1 MSHDT
6 RSLEDILTD
15 YCMDNWFLF
24 PVRAETK
31 IPAIKDNLNQASN
44 NINQLLKWA
53 NRFPGCLWGLS
64 LAKSKLVAV
73 DIDTRNGGMEYWKEL
88 IAANGE
94 PETLTARTGSGG
106 LHYVFKDEK
115 EIRYRGKIKHKDRSK
130 SGIDVKH
137 NGYIVIYPSLHPTSG
152 NQYVW
157 TNTLSPSSAPAWI
170 KARIEKPKE
179 STKESSTYKVG
190 DGFFEKIVEQLRE
203 KEFGYEE
210 WNKFG
215 MALHSWDNGPKGLD
229 LFIHLTEGVNW
240 KEGDSQSAQS
250 KWESYTKGGG
260 IGEGT
265 LVRLARELGC
275 VIPNR
280 HREEDFAA
288 FDEIEFDP
296 IAEELD
302 APPAWTEDDQGRQIT
317 VHTDFAVK
325 SINEMGFAIMEGD
338 IDGQI
343 IKTFTDKNDVPCVR
357 LLRNENFKNVLKKY
371 FVKWYKTMAS
381 GERRAQYTPACDKW
395 LQSELRK
402 TYEKIVFKEKGGP
415 NEYNLGGKISFPRK
429 KGDPKL
435 FEYLCTDIM
444 ANGNKK
450 KGKYLIQWCA
460 RIVQRPWDKCSVVP
474 VVIGEQGT
482 GKGLLFDTIMGQI
495 LGHWY
500 NKVTT
505 AETLKEKF
513 NVEQSKKFFTFIDEG
528 TWKGDHKE
536 AAILKG
542 LTGSRTIIVEEK
554 FGGRYPL
561 DNPSAYAIA
570 SNNTDAVKVETGNRR
585 FLIFKVS
592 DQHAQDEE
600 FFNNFF
606 DWLANHQGLEII
618 YDYLMSV
625 DLTGFNS
632 QVFPK
637 ELDTDG
643 FASKLSSFGEV
654 AQFWWNLL
662 FEEPQKCFIGGRYVG
677 KVQIFQMYR
686 EYVKET
692 GGFSRGGGIKA
703 FWYESQ
709 RFLKILREPHRDQR
723 IRFGENGSTQRE
735 RVFAAMPNE
744 LAKSLCEHFNIV
756 IPKHF
761 DISDFLRPDAFKTDE
776 PERDIRATDDFAT
789 H

>member
-15 YCMDNWFLF
+15 YCMDGWFLF

-64 LAKSKLVAV
+64 LAKCGLVAV
-73 DIDTRNGGMEYWKEL
+73 DVDTRNLGMEYWQEL
-88 IAANGE
+88 CDANGE
-94 PETLTARTGSGG
+94 PETLKARSGSGG
-106 LHYVFKDEK
+106 LHYVFKAE
-115 EIRYRGKIKHKDRSK
+115 EGARYRGKIKHPTRAK
-130 SGIDVKH
+130 SGIDVKN
-137 NGYIVIYPSLHPTSG
+137 NGYIVVYPSIHPTSG

-157 TNTLSPSSAPAWI
+157 TNTDAPKIAPDWI
-170 KARIEKPKE
+170 KARIQKTTEAKQD
-179 STKESSTYKVG
+179 STTYKVG
-190 DGFFEKIVEQLRE
+190 DSFFEKIVDQLRD

-229 LFIHLTEGVNW
+229 LFNHLTEGVNW
-240 KEGDSQSAQS
+240 KEGDTQNAES

-288 FDEIEFDP
+288 FGEIHFDP
-296 IAEELD
+296 IAEEMD
-302 APPAWTEDDQGRQIT
+302 APPAWFEDDQGRQIT
-317 VHTDFAVK
+317 VHVDFAVK
-325 SINEMGFAIMEGD
+325 AINEMGYAIMEGD
-338 IDGQI
+338 QDGQI
-343 IKTFTDKNDVPCVR
+343 IKTFTDMQDVPCVR
-357 LLRNENFKNVLKKY
+357 LLKTENFKNVLKTY
-371 FVKWYKTMAS
+371 FVKWYRTMAN
-381 GERRAQYTPACDKW
+381 GEKRAQYTPATEKW
-395 LQSELRK
+395 LQSKIRK
-402 TYEKIVFKEKGGP
+402 TYAKLVFKEKAGP
-415 NEYNLGGKISFPRK
+415 DEYNLGGKITFPRK
-429 KGDPKL
+429 KGDAKL
-435 FEYLCTDIM
+435 FEYLCTEIM
-444 ANGNKK
+444 SSGNKL
-450 KGKYLIQWCA
+450 KGRYLIQWCA
-460 RIVQRPWDKCSVVP
+460 HIVQRPWDKCSVVP

-561 DNPSAYAIA
+561 ENPSRYAIA

-592 DQHAQDEE
+592 DKHAQDEE

-606 DWLANHQGLEII
+606 DWIENHQGLEII

-625 DLTGFNS
+625 DLTGFNP

-637 ELDTDG
+637 SLDTDG
-643 FASKLSSFGEV
+643 FASKLSSYGEV

-662 FEEPQKCFIGGRYVG
+662 FEEPQKIFIQGRYLSKG
-677 KVQIFQMYR
+677 RTFELFR
-686 EYVKET
+686 DYVKAT
-692 GGFSRGGGIKA
+692 GGWQRGGGIRA
-703 FWYESQ
+703 FWHESQ
-709 RFLKILREPHRDQR
+709 RFFQILREPRRDAR
-723 IRFGENGSTQRE
+723 IRTGDNGSATLE
-735 RVFAAMPNE
+735 RVFSALPHE

-756 IPKHF
+756 VPKHF
-761 DISDFLRPDAFKTDE
+761 DDLEFVCDGSFKEENDSVTSVTE
-776 PERDIRATDDFAT
+776 NSAT